1 MGHYL
6 HVNEETENADVRRD
20 ITSSLDDP
28 EVLAFLR
35 LELDELYAEV
45 PATTCAS
52 SGECCALTEQE
63 MVEGY
68 ATMFPLYQAEYANIV
83 HHVRSQFTSR
93 RQEELLSLTQERP
106 QRCPFLAA
114 DNHCTI
120 YPVRPLICRTYA
132 VMNPESIAEAVQRHE
147 GEAPETW
154 IRRFARRE
162 GGMVCPRVVVTQPE
176 KLVRHVR
183 NLITSA
189 YERTLVDLSR
199 RTRLVGGE
207 RREVARQVI
216 KRRNW
221 PVRWTWGG
229 FNSIA
234 FTSMDWLKTHFRQ
247 YWRKSELAD
256 SG

>member
-1 MGHYL
+1 M
-6 HVNEETENADVRRD
+6 NDDTEKTTASEGAAS
-20 ITSSLDDP
+20 TLDDP
-28 EVLAFLR
+28 EALAALR
-35 LELDELYAEV
+35 AELDALYDEV

-52 SGECCALTEQE
+52 SGECCVLTERE

-83 HHVRSQFTSR
+83 YHVRSHFSPE
-93 RQEELLSLTQERP
+93 RQEELLSFTEERP
-106 QRCPFLAA
+106 QRCPFLAVA
-114 DNHCTI
+114 NRCTI

-132 VMNPESIAEAVQRHE
+132 VMNPETIAAAVQRHE
-147 GEAPETW
+147 GEVPETW

-176 KLVRHVR
+176 KLVRHVY
-183 NLITSA
+183 NLMTSV
-189 YERTLVDLSR
+189 YERALVDLSR
-199 RTRLVGGE
+199 RVRLVDGE
-207 RREVARQVI
+207 RREVARQAI

-234 FTSMDWLKTHFRQ
+234 FAPVDWLRTHLKKR
-247 YWRKSELAD
+247 WRTSELAD
-256 SG
+256 AG